1 MTTATK
7 PAQGLLAGLCIT
19 VKFLGPTNHRGARYK
34 ATYRRDS
41 EQVFT
46 ATVPYDYSGNGHV
59 GINRAASRAAQECLA
74 KINKDRQQI
83 LPGDPWEISA
93 VAWDHD
99 HYFFIASHPEL

>member
-1 MTTATK
+1 MTTTTK
-7 PAQGLLAGLCIT
+7 PEQGLLGGICIT
-19 VKFLGPTNHRGARYK
+19 VKFLGPTDHRGARYK

-46 ATVPYDYSGNGHV
+46 ANV
-59 GINRAASRAAQECLA
+59 GCCYQGRDHLGIDQAASKAAQECLA
-74 KINKDRQQI
+74 KINKDREEI

-93 VAWDHD
+93 VAWDYD